1 MITLFVHQSMNMLVN
16 ILLVLKFTLTYSHI
30 CSKLIKLN
38 SFTDTF
44 ITVHSYDKKNLE
56 IM

>member
-1 MITLFVHQSMNMLVN
+1 MITLFVHQSMNMLVY
-16 ILLVLKFTLTYSHI
+16 ILLVLKLKTYSHI

-38 SFTDTF
+38 SYTDTF
-44 ITVHSYDKKNLE
+44 IFTVHSYDKKDLE